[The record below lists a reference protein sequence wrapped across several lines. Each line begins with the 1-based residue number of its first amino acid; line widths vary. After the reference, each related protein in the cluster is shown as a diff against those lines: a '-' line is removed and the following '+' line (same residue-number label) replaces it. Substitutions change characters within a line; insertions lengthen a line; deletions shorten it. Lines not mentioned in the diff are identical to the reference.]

1 MGRVPRLLHLDSS
14 IGPATGPGRSRSR
27 EVTATFARVW
37 AEAGPDHEVVR
48 RDLVAS
54 PLPHLLDPALHWAPA
69 LRPEGSSPDPA
80 AEAVQAEVLAELISV
95 DVVLIGAP
103 MYNYSLPSTLKTW
116 VDHVH
121 VPGTTTPFPGHEAQ
135 PLKGRA
141 AVVVTSRGGTYDA
154 GTPTESWDHAVPPLQ
169 IVLGDALGMD
179 VSVIT
184 TSATLA
190 ESVPALADGAERAAA
205 ELAHAHE
212 QAAAT
217 ARQLAALLR

>member
-1 MGRVPRLLHLDSS
+1 MPRLLHLDSS

-27 EVTATFARVW
+27 ELTAAFADAWR
-37 AEAGPDHEVVR
+37 AAGPDHEVVR
-48 RDLVAS
+48 RDLVAE

-69 LRPEGSSPDPA
+69 LRPEGSAPDPA
-80 AEAVQAEVLAELISV
+80 AEAVQAEVLAELLAA
-95 DVVLIGAP
+95 DVLLVGAP

-135 PLKGRA
+135 PLAGRP
-141 AVVVTSRGGTYDA
+141 AVVVTSRGGTYDE
-154 GTPTESWDHAVPPLQ
+154 GTPTQDWDHAVPPLR

-184 TSATLA
+184 TSATLSA
-190 ESVPALADGAERAAA
+190 SVPALADGAQRAAD

-212 QAAAT
+212 EAVAL
-217 ARQLAALLR
+217 ARQLAAALR